1 MELTPMASVA
11 DLDAALTQ
19 SMTTPVLLFKH
30 SETCGISAMAFDEM
44 QAHLQ
49 DRPFS
54 VRYGLISV
62 QTGRHVSDEVVRRLG
77 VRHESPQVILVR
89 DGKAVWH
96 ASHHHVTAE
105 EIEAALR
112 EHVAPA

>member
-1 MELTPMASVA
+1 MELTPMVSVA

-19 SMTTPVLLFKH
+19 STTMPVLLFKH
-30 SETCGISAMAFDEM
+30 SDTCGISEMAFDEM
-44 QAHLQ
+44 RAHLQ
-49 DRPFS
+49 GRPFS
-54 VRYGLISV
+54 VCYGLITV

-89 DGKAVWH
+89 DGKVLWH

-105 EIEAALR
+105 EIESALR
-112 EHVAPA
+112 EHVPPA